1 MIPSDNDKD
10 VQTDH
15 AAAKADAVIPAA
27 SSRGGAGAAPSADTF
42 AADAAAEQRRR
53 SLSRWLGAGLVLA
66 VLVIVALAAT
76 LRYQQ
81 QQLDAFGREA
91 TRRLDEVLAQSN
103 AAQQQA
109 RQALTQS
116 QSLESRLAALDERAG
131 TLEEQQNT
139 LTQSYRELLHSDDE
153 AILVN
158 VEQSLMLAAEQ
169 LELAGRVPSAIAG
182 LQIAE
187 ARLAR
192 AARPAFMPAQ
202 QAVARDLNRLRAL
215 PVPDISEVATR
226 LDAAIAA
233 AAHLPLAAAGER
245 AAASESQQ
253 ETSPESAQPS
263 PSQAPAESA
272 DAAWW
277 QRAWVP
283 VRDWSARVR
292 SAATEELRELVS
304 VRRIDQPDALLL
316 APEQS
321 AWLRANLT
329 LRLLDARMALMARE
343 SAVWRSDLEAA
354 IQAVERYADL
364 DAPQT
369 RKMLDT
375 LADLREIDPAPTL
388 PGIEDSL
395 AAVRA
400 LLASAD
406 ANALESL
413 NTQSATGE

>member
-1 MIPSDNDKD
+1 MIPSDNDKNAH
-10 VQTDH
+10 TDH
-15 AAAKADAVIPAA
+15 AGAKADTVVPAA
-27 SSRGGAGAAPSADTF
+27 PSRGGAGAAPPVDRP
-42 AADAAAEQRRR
+42 AADLAAEKRRR

-76 LRYQQ
+76 LRHQQ

-109 RQALTQS
+109 RQALAQS
-116 QSLESRLAALDERAG
+116 QGLESRLAALDERAG

-153 AILVN
+153 AVLVS

-215 PVPDISEVATR
+215 PIPDISETAAR
-226 LDAAIAA
+226 LDSAIAA
-233 AAHLPLAAAGER
+233 AAHLPLAAAGEQE
-245 AAASESQQ
+245 AAPEADQQ
-253 ETSPESAQPS
+253 APQSVEPPPQESAVP
-263 PSQAPAESA
+263 A
-272 DAAWW
+272 DAPWW
-277 QRAWVP
+277 QQAWVP

-292 SAATEELRELVS
+292 SAATEELRELVH

-329 LRLLDARMALMARE
+329 LRLLDARMALLARE
-343 SAVWRSDLEAA
+343 SDVWRSDLDAA

-364 DAPQT
+364 GAPQT

-375 LADLREIDPAPTL
+375 LGDLRDIDPAPKL

-406 ANALESL
+406 ANALGSL
-413 NTQSATGE
+413 DTQSATGE

>member
-1 MIPSDNDKD
+1 MIPSDNDKNA
-10 VQTDH
+10 QTDH
-15 AAAKADAVIPAA
+15 AAATTDPVIPAA
-27 SSRGGAGAAPSADTF
+27 SPRGAGASPSVDMPAVES
-42 AADAAAEQRRR
+42 AAEQRRR

-76 LRYQQ
+76 LRHQQ

-91 TRRLDEVLAQSN
+91 TRRLDEVLAQSS

-116 QSLESRLAALDERAG
+116 QGLESRLTALDERAG

-139 LTQSYRELLHSDDE
+139 LAQSYRELLHSDDE
-153 AILVN
+153 AVLVN

-215 PVPDISEVATR
+215 PMPDISEVAGR
-226 LDAAIAA
+226 LDSAIAS
-233 AAHLPLAAAGER
+233 AAHLPLAAVGEQAVAPDR
-245 AAASESQQ
+245 DQQ
-253 ETSPESAQPS
+253 APHGDATSP
-263 PSQAPAESA
+263 PSQAPVESA
-272 DAAWW
+272 DASWW

-283 VRDWSARVR
+283 VRDWSERVR
-292 SAATEELRELVS
+292 SAASEELRELVH

-343 SAVWRSDLEAA
+343 SDVWRSDLDAA

-364 DAPQT
+364 GAPQT
-369 RKMLDT
+369 KKMLDT
-375 LADLREIDPAPTL
+375 LANLRDIDPAPPL

-413 NTQSATGE
+413 NAPSATGE

>member
-1 MIPSDNDKD
+1 MIPSDNDKNA
-10 VQTDH
+10 QTDH
-15 AAAKADAVIPAA
+15 AAARADTVVPAT
-27 SSRGGAGAAPSADTF
+27 SHGGAGAAPSRDVP
-42 AADAAAEQRRR
+42 AADSAAEQRRR

-66 VLVIVALAAT
+66 VIVIVALAAT
-76 LRYQQ
+76 LRHQQ

-91 TRRLDEVLAQSN
+91 TRRLDEVRAQSD

-116 QSLESRLAALDERAG
+116 QGMESRLAELDQRAE
-131 TLEEQQNT
+131 TLEEQQDT

-153 AILVN
+153 AVLVN

-182 LQIAE
+182 LQVAE

-202 QAVARDLNRLRAL
+202 QAIARDLNRLRAL
-215 PVPDISEVATR
+215 PIPDISEIAAR
-226 LDAAIAA
+226 LDSAIASA
-233 AAHLPLAAAGER
+233 GELPLAAVGEQ
-245 AAASESQQ
+245 ATAADSQPAPQGGAAS
-253 ETSPESAQPS
+253 P
-263 PSQAPAESA
+263 PSQAPADSA
-272 DAAWW
+272 DASWW
-277 QRAWVP
+277 RRAWVP

-292 SAATEELRELVS
+292 SAAAEELRELVH

-343 SAVWRSDLEAA
+343 TEVWRSDLDAA

-364 DAPQT
+364 GAPQT
-369 RKMLDT
+369 RRLLDT
-375 LADLREIDPAPTL
+375 LADLREIDPAPSL

>member
-1 MIPSDNDKD
+1 MIPSENDNNA
-10 VQTDH
+10 QADH
-15 AAAKADAVIPAA
+15 AAAKADPVVPAA
-27 SSRGGAGAAPSADTF
+27 SSRGGAGTAPSMDMPVG
-42 AADAAAEQRRR
+42 DSAAERRRR

-76 LRYQQ
+76 LRHQQ

-109 RQALTQS
+109 SQALAQS
-116 QSLESRLAALDERAG
+116 QGLESRLAALDERAG
-131 TLEEQQNT
+131 TLEEQQNA

-153 AILVN
+153 AVLVN

-215 PVPDISEVATR
+215 PIPDISQVAAR
-226 LDAAIAA
+226 LDSAIAA
-233 AAHLPLAAAGER
+233 AAHLPLAAVGEQ
-245 AAASESQQ
+245 AVAPGDNQ
-253 ETSPESAQPS
+253 
-263 PSQAPAESA
+263 QAPQGTEPQPLQESVAPA
-272 DAAWW
+272 DAPWW

-292 SAATEELRELVS
+292 SAATEELRELVH

-343 SAVWRSDLEAA
+343 SDVWRSDLDAA

-364 DAPQT
+364 GAPQT

-375 LADLREIDPAPTL
+375 LTDLREIDPAPTL

>member
-1 MIPSDNDKD
+1 MIPSDNDKNA
-10 VQTDH
+10 QTDH
-15 AAAKADAVIPAA
+15 AAAKADPVIPAA
-27 SSRGGAGAAPSADTF
+27 SPRGSAGAAPSVDIP
-42 AADAAAEQRRR
+42 AANAAAEQRRR
-53 SLSRWLGAGLVLA
+53 SLTRWLGAGLVLA

-76 LRYQQ
+76 LRHQQ

-116 QSLESRLAALDERAG
+116 QGLESRLATLDERAG

-153 AILVN
+153 AVLVN

-182 LQIAE
+182 LQVAE

-215 PVPDISEVATR
+215 PIPDISEIAGR
-226 LDAAIAA
+226 LDSAIAS
-233 AAHLPLAAAGER
+233 AAHLPLAAAGEQ
-245 AAASESQQ
+245 AVATSGDQAMPQGDAAS
-253 ETSPESAQPS
+253 PQPQ
-263 PSQAPAESA
+263 PVAESA
-272 DAAWW
+272 DATWW

-292 SAATEELRELVS
+292 SAATEELRELVH

-343 SAVWRSDLEAA
+343 SDVWRSDLDAA
-354 IQAVERYADL
+354 VQAVERYADL
-364 DAPQT
+364 SAPQT

-375 LADLREIDPAPTL
+375 LAALREIDPAPTL

-413 NTQSATGE
+413 NAQSATGE

>member
-1 MIPSDNDKD
+1 MPA
-10 VQTDH
+10 TDL
-15 AAAKADAVIPAA
+15 
-27 SSRGGAGAAPSADTF
+27 
-42 AADAAAEQRRR
+42 AAEQRRR

-76 LRYQQ
+76 LRHQQ

-116 QSLESRLAALDERAG
+116 QGLESRLTALDERAG

-153 AILVN
+153 AVLVS

-215 PVPDISEVATR
+215 PIPDITEIAAR
-226 LDAAIAA
+226 LDSAIAA
-233 AAHLPLAAAGER
+233 AGNLPLAAAGE
-245 AAASESQQ
+245 Q
-253 ETSPESAQPS
+253 ET
-263 PSQAPAESA
+263 APAADQQTPQNVESPPPQASAVPA
-272 DAAWW
+272 DAPWW
-277 QRAWVP
+277 QQAWVP

-292 SAATEELRELVS
+292 SAATEELRELVH

-329 LRLLDARMALMARE
+329 LRLLDARVALMARE
-343 SAVWRSDLEAA
+343 SDVWRSDLEAA

-364 DAPQT
+364 GAPQT

-375 LADLREIDPAPTL
+375 LGELRDIDPAPTL

>member
-1 MIPSDNDKD
+1 MS
-10 VQTDH
+10 
-15 AAAKADAVIPAA
+15 
-27 SSRGGAGAAPSADTF
+27 
-42 AADAAAEQRRR
+42 AADSAAEQRRR

-76 LRYQQ
+76 LRHQQ

-116 QSLESRLAALDERAG
+116 QGLESRLTALDERSK

-139 LTQSYRELLHSDDE
+139 LAQSYRELLHSDDE
-153 AILVN
+153 AVLVN

-182 LQIAE
+182 LQVAE

-202 QAVARDLNRLRAL
+202 QAIARDLNRLRAL
-215 PVPDISEVATR
+215 PIPDISEIAAR
-226 LDAAIAA
+226 LDSAIASA
-233 AAHLPLAAAGER
+233 GQLPLAAVGEQAGAADTR
-245 AAASESQQ
+245 QAPQGDAASP
-253 ETSPESAQPS
+253 TP
-263 PSQAPAESA
+263 QAPVGSA
-272 DAAWW
+272 DASWW

-292 SAATEELRELVS
+292 SAATEELRELVH

-343 SAVWRSDLEAA
+343 SDVWRSDLDAA

-364 DAPQT
+364 GAPQT
-369 RKMLDT
+369 RRLLDT
-375 LADLREIDPAPTL
+375 LVNLREIDPAPVL

-413 NTQSATGE
+413 NAQSATGE